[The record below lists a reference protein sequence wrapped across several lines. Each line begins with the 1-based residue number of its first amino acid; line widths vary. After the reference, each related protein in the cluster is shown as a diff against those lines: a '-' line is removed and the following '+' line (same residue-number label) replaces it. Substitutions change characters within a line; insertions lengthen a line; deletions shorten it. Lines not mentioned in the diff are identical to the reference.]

1 MNEEKKA
8 KIKEKGKKVNAHKVK
23 RIYLERSLAEMGS
36 LSLKN
41 QGVKYL
47 LCTIDVFPNIFELN
61 LRNIKQL
68 FALHGFI
75 RTLKEFKRKRNK
87 LWIDQGKEF

>member
-1 MNEEKKA
+1 
-8 KIKEKGKKVNAHKVK
+8 
-23 RIYLERSLAEMGS
+23 MGS
-36 LSLKN
+36 FSLKN

-68 FALHGFI
+68 FVLHGFI